1 MQITAKDTADFYNG
15 LFFDENG
22 NLVDP
27 EVSILI
33 EHLDKQLI
41 IPNARVSAKMEF
53 HKLILNFHQQLE
65 SEGPV
70 ELSQASEPKP
80 EEPTLI
86 DFRKIEY
93 RNNIYFVEQI
103 DKEEFR
109 ILNEERNREISLK
122 SPTAK
127 GILKRFREKYE

>member
-22 NLVDP
+22 NLVEP

-33 EHLDKQLI
+33 EHGDRQLI
-41 IPNARVSAKMEF
+41 IPRVQVSAKMEF
-53 HKLILNFHQQLE
+53 HKLILNFHRQLE
-65 SEGPV
+65 AEGPV
-70 ELSQASEPKP
+70 EFSQTPEPKP
-80 EEPTLI
+80 EEPALI

-103 DKEEFR
+103 EKEEFR
-109 ILNEERNREISLK
+109 ILNEERTKEISLN

-127 GILKRFREKYE
+127 GILKRYREVII